1 MKNKIILKKYLLLLL
16 VITSLCFI
24 LLLCIQTIFYQ
35 KYQRE
40 FNYKINNLALY
51 LKEKEPGISDKEI
64 IELINNNNYDK
75 SILDKYNIDLDNDY
89 IMDINK
95 KHYINYL
102 TIFVIVY
109 VLLVLGIFIIVIRYD
124 KRHEREINKIIK
136 YINNII
142 NKNYTTEI
150 DHISEDELS
159 ILKNEIYKVMIMLK
173 ENADNANKDKRE
185 LKASLEDISHQL
197 KTPLTSML
205 IIIDNLLDNP
215 GMDNETRQDFI
226 IDLKREMTNMNFL
239 VQSLLKLSKFD
250 TNTIIYNQSNNSIK
264 DILDEVMDN
273 VSFLADLKNID
284 ILITGKTSYKLF
296 CDKRWEVEA
305 LTNIVKNSIEYSLN
319 SNKIDIKISTNKVYT
334 QIDIINYGSEIN
346 KNDLKHIFE
355 RFYKGHNAS
364 KESFGIGLALAKT
377 IIEKDNGSINC
388 ESYNKKTKFIIKY
401 YKGM

>member
-24 LLLCIQTIFYQ
+24 LLLSIQTIFYQ

-136 YINNII
+136 NINNII

-355 RFYKGHNAS
+355 RFYKGQNAS